1 MTTNELY
8 VLIMIIALLGGVII
22 GFPVAFM
29 LAGLGIIFGA
39 IAHGVDIAAYQAAL
53 NTYGVMSGWS
63 LLAIPL
69 FVFMGVVLEKA
80 EIAEKLYKGLRLLFG
95 PLRGGLVIATM
106 GIATMFAACTG
117 IAGAS
122 VIAIGLI
129 ALPSMIKYGY
139 DKKLASG
146 AICAGGGL
154 GVIIPPSIMMIL
166 YGPEAGV
173 SISKLFM
180 AAVLPGVLMAGL
192 YALYIIVIC
201 GVKPELGPPISKEE
215 AAQYTKAD
223 VAKLLLVAGLPPAAL
238 VFFVLGSIFFGL
250 AAPTEAAALGGL
262 GALIITAFYGKL
274 NLNML
279 KETCYSALK
288 ISAFIMWLV
297 LGAKYFMSTFNK
309 LGGGELISSALLGF
323 DVGPNMLLVVMLG
336 LIFILGMFMDWIGI
350 LLVVIPIFVPIVKS
364 MGWEPLWFAMLFCIT
379 LQISYITPPF
389 AYSIFYLK
397 GIAPPEVKLTDIYKG
412 CVPFVIIQF
421 VALIIVFFW
430 KDLALWLPE
439 VAMAAKGAG

>member
-1 MTTNELY
+1 MSLHEIYAILM
-8 VLIMIIALLGGVII
+8 VCLLLGGVII

-29 LAGLGIIFGA
+29 LGTLGVLFGA
-39 IAHGVDIAAYQAAL
+39 LAYGFNAASYQAAL
-53 NTYGVMSGWS
+53 STYGVMSGWS

-80 EIAEKLYKGLRLLFG
+80 QLADRLYMGLRLLLG
-95 PLRGGLVIATM
+95 PLRGGLAISTM
-106 GIATMFAACTG
+106 ALATMFAACTG

-129 ALPSMIKYGY
+129 ALPSMLRFGY
-139 DKKLASG
+139 DKKMASG

-166 YGPEAGV
+166 YGPQAGV
-173 SISKLFM
+173 SIAKLFM
-180 AAVLPGVLMAGL
+180 AAIIPGLIMAGL
-192 YALYIIVIC
+192 YMLYMIVTCWI
-201 GVKPELGPPISKEE
+201 KPQLGPPISKEE
-215 AAQYTKAD
+215 ASNYSRKQIAR
-223 VAKLLLVAGLPPAAL
+223 LLLVAGVPPVGL
-238 VFFVLGSIFFGL
+238 VLAVLGSIFFGW
-250 AAPTEAAALGGL
+250 AAPTEAASLGAL

-274 NLNML
+274 NRTMI
-279 KETCYSALK
+279 KETVFSALK
-288 ISAFIMWLV
+288 ISTFIMWLV

-309 LGGGELISSALLGF
+309 LGGGNLIGDMLLSV
-323 DVGPNMLLVVMLG
+323 DVGPVGLLILMLG

-364 MGWEPLWFAMLFCIT
+364 MGWDPLWFAMLFCIT

-397 GIAPPEVKLTDIYKG
+397 GIAPPEVKLTDIYRG
-412 CVPFVIIQF
+412 CVPFIIIQIF
-421 VALIIVFFW
+421 ALLIIYLWPV
-430 KDLALWLPE
+430 LATYLPSI
-439 VAMAAKGAG
+439 MRT